1 MPYIEIKTNIDINE
15 DTCRELS
22 ALLGDKITV
31 FPGKT
36 ERWLMTSVTG
46 GLSMTFAGTAEP
58 CVMAQVSIF
67 GKAAPETYEKMT
79 EVLCGELSDSLGVDS
94 SRIYVK
100 YEECSLWGWNGTN
113 F

>member
-1 MPYIEIKTNIDINE
+1 MPYIEIKTNIDINKE
-15 DTCRELS
+15 KCRELS
-22 ALLGDKITV
+22 EMLGDRITI

-46 GLSMTFAGTAEP
+46 GVNMTFAGTAEP

-67 GKAAPETYEKMT
+67 GKAEPETYDKMT
-79 EVLCGELSDSLGVDS
+79 ASLCDELSSALGVDS
-94 SRIYVK
+94 SRIYIK
-100 YEECSLWGWNGTN
+100 YEECSLWGWNGAN

>member
-1 MPYIEIKTNIDINE
+1 MPYIEIKTNIDINV
-15 DTCRELS
+15 DKRRELT
-22 ALLGDKITV
+22 AILGERITV

-46 GLSMTFAGTAEP
+46 GLDMTFAGSDEP
-58 CVMAQVSIF
+58 CIMAQVSIF
-67 GKAAPETYEKMT
+67 GSAKPETYEKMT
-79 EVLCGELSDSLGVDS
+79 AVLCEELSSALGVDG

-100 YEECSLWGWNGTN
+100 YEECSLWGWNGAN